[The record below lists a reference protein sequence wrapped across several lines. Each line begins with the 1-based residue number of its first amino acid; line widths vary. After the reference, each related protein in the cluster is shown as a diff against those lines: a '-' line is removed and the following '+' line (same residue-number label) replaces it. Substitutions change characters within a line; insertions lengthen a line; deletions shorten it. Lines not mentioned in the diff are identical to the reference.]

1 MAREEKNG
9 ELSGTSGKKLRLEA
23 IKINLSGDVSRYY
36 DVYYRVHIQDKG
48 WLNWAANGAPS
59 GSQSA
64 SKRLEAI
71 QIKIVRKGEA
81 APKGCWKSFLVG
93 DEART
98 PAEIANRLRAERLK
112 KNLIIILNVTHN
124 GLILISETIPLAQ
137 QDVFQ
142 QVYL

>member
-1 MAREEKNG
+1 M
-9 ELSGTSGKKLRLEA
+9 EA

-81 APKGCWKSFLVG
+81 APKGSGKAFLVG

-112 KNLIIILNVTHN
+112 KNLIIILNVTRN

>member
-1 MAREEKNG
+1 MKLPKG
-9 ELSGTSGKKLRLEA
+9 SGKA
-23 IKINLSGDVSRYY
+23 
-36 DVYYRVHIQDKG
+36 
-48 WLNWAANGAPS
+48 
-59 GSQSA
+59 
-64 SKRLEAI
+64 
-71 QIKIVRKGEA
+71 
-81 APKGCWKSFLVG
+81 FLVG

>member
-81 APKGCWKSFLVG
+81 APKGSGKAF
-93 DEART
+93 
-98 PAEIANRLRAERLK
+98 
-112 KNLIIILNVTHN
+112 
-124 GLILISETIPLAQ
+124 
-137 QDVFQ
+137 
-142 QVYL
+142 